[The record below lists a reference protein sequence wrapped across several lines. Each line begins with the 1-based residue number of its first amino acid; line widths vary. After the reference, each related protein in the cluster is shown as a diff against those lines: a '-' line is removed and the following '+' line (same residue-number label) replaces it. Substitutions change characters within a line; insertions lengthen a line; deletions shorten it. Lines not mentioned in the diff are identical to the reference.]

1 MANEIHI
8 DYACGHTVYASSAI
22 VPPGL
27 VSGDAGVRGL
37 GAGGHDA
44 GDYGVALTDK
54 GGSRY
59 QGDFDANI
67 PAGRYAIQCFAQ
79 AGAAPAPSDAL
90 IDSRMIHWTGAGELT
105 AMTILTNK
113 TVCDKNAGSVDYY
126 DDDHGDRH
134 PHPPPRRDRFDLHEN
149 RELTRG
155 PFAPTGA

>member
-8 DYACGHTVYASSAI
+8 DYASGHAVYA
-22 VPPGL
+22 V
-27 VSGDAGVRGL
+27 VRNRLGQVWCQATQAFEDR

-126 DDDHGDRH
+126 DDDH
-134 PHPPPRRDRFDLHEN
+134 ETVI
-149 RELTRG
+149 LTHRLEET
-155 PFAPTGA
+155 ASTCTRTVN

>member
-8 DYACGHTVYASSAI
+8 DYASGHAVYA
-22 VPPGL
+22 V
-27 VSGDAGVRGL
+27 VRNRLGQVWCL
-37 GAGGHDA
+37 ATQAFEDWGAGGHDA

-79 AGAAPAPSDAL
+79 AGAALAPSDAL

-126 DDDHGDRH
+126 DDDH
-134 PHPPPRRDRFDLHEN
+134 ETVI
-149 RELTRG
+149 LTHRLEET
-155 PFAPTGA
+155 ASTCTRTVN

>member
-8 DYACGHTVYASSAI
+8 DYASGHAVYA
-22 VPPGL
+22 V
-27 VSGDAGVRGL
+27 VRNRLGQVWCL
-37 GAGGHDA
+37 ATQAFEDWGAGGHDA

-126 DDDHGDRH
+126 DDDH
-134 PHPPPRRDRFDLHEN
+134 ETVI
-149 RELTRG
+149 LTHRLEET
-155 PFAPTGA
+155 ASTCTRTVN